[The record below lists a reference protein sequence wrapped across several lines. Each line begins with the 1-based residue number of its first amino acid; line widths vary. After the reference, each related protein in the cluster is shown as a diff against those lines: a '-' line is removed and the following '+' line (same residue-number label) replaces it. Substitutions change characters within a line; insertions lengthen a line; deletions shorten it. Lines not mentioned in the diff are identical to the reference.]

1 MTRILALFLLVT
13 TSAFA
18 QQEINIVKFNAV
30 QNLLDD
36 KSASIQIINFWATW
50 CAPCVKELP
59 LIEAINEQSAEEE
72 VKVTLVSLDFA
83 DKIDKVKSFV
93 KLKKIKSSV
102 VLLDDIDYNSWIDK
116 IDKEWSGAIP
126 ATLLLNTKTGKRK
139 FIEKELVDGE
149 LQTLIKEIK
158 E

>member
-1 MTRILALFLLVT
+1 MTRIVALFLLVT

-18 QQEINIVKFNAV
+18 QQEINVVKFNAI
-30 QNLLDD
+30 QKLLDD
-36 KSASIQIINFWATW
+36 KSAPIQIINFWATW

-59 LIEAINEQSAEEE
+59 LIEAINEQSGEE
-72 VKVTLVSLDFA
+72 VKVTLISLDFA
-83 DKIDKVKSFV
+83 DKIDKVKNFV
-93 KLKKIKSSV
+93 KLKKIKSTV

-149 LQTLIKEIK
+149 LESLIKEIK

>member
-1 MTRILALFLLVT
+1 MTRIVALFLLVT

-18 QQEINIVKFNAV
+18 QQEINVVKFNAI
-30 QNLLDD
+30 QKLLDD
-36 KSASIQIINFWATW
+36 KSAPIQIINFWATW

-59 LIEAINEQSAEEE
+59 LIEAINEQSGEEI
-72 VKVTLVSLDFA
+72 KVTLISLDFA
-83 DKIDKVKSFV
+83 DKIDKVKNFV
-93 KLKKIKSSV
+93 KLKKIKSTV

-149 LQTLIKEIK
+149 LESLIKEIK

>member
-13 TSAFA
+13 TSALA
-18 QQEINIVKFNAV
+18 QQEISIVKFNTV
-30 QNLLDD
+30 QKLLDD
-36 KSASIQIINFWATW
+36 KSAPIQIINFWATW

-72 VKVTLVSLDFA
+72 VKVTLISLDFA

-93 KLKKIKSSV
+93 KLKKIKSTV

>member
-1 MTRILALFLLVT
+1 MTRIVALFLLVT

-18 QQEINIVKFNAV
+18 QQEINVVKFNAI
-30 QNLLDD
+30 QKLLDD
-36 KSASIQIINFWATW
+36 KSAPIQIINFWATW

-59 LIEAINEQSAEEE
+59 LIEAINEQSRDE
-72 VKVTLVSLDFA
+72 VKVTLISLDFA
-83 DKIDKVKSFV
+83 DKIDKVKNFV
-93 KLKKIKSSV
+93 KLKKIKSTV

-149 LQTLIKEIK
+149 LESLIKEIK

>member
-72 VKVTLVSLDFA
+72 VKVTLISLDFA

-93 KLKKIKSSV
+93 KLKKIKSTV

-149 LQTLIKEIK
+149 LQTLIEEIK
-158 E
+158 